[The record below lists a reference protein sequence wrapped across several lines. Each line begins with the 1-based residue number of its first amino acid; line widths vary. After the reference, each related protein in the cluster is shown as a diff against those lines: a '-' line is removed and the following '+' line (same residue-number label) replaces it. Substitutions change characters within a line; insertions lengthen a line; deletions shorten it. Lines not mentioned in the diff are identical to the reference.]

1 MTCVATQ
8 DETISLV
15 LERLAILQPYPNEAK
30 DSLKDVTQIFDKAV
44 KEIEGDGLTMETCRN
59 MARILAVAEA
69 KAQLYANGLKSVHQ
83 SMALLVPEG
92 ASEGQKDWP

>member
-8 DETISLV
+8 EDTIL
-15 LERLAILQPYPNEAK
+15 LIIQRLAILQPFPNEAK
-30 DSLKDVTQIFDKAV
+30 DSLKDATQLFDKAV

-59 MARILAVAEA
+59 MARVLAVAEA

-92 ASEGQKDWP
+92 ASEGQKEWP